1 MTQKRIL
8 AIIIAISTLALVLTG
23 CGSSSEDYNS
33 DAESKFNTLDAES
46 KFNTLDAESKFNT
59 LTDETIGRYKQTLIY
74 DTETMVEYVYLWHSG
89 SGKTSSTMLYM
100 PDGNPKLYSGQNSKL
115 ILISTEN
122 VGAYKLS
129 LMYDSETLVMYSCS
143 WHSGSGD
150 TTIQALCNADGNFKL
165 YQVSEKVPH

>member
-8 AIIIAISTLALVLTG
+8 AIIIALSTLAIALTG
-23 CGSSSEDYNS
+23 CGSSSENYNS
-33 DAESKFNTLDAES
+33 DAQATSS
-46 KFNTLDAESKFNT
+46 VFNT
-59 LTDETIGRYKQTLIY
+59 LTVETVGSYKQTLIY

-165 YQVSEKVPH
+165 YQVSEKVPHWGTFSYCRFKKKL

>member
-8 AIIIAISTLALVLTG
+8 AIIIALSTLAIALTG
-23 CGSSSEDYNS
+23 CGSSSENYNS
-33 DAESKFNTLDAES
+33 DAQATSS
-46 KFNTLDAESKFNT
+46 VFNT
-59 LTDETIGRYKQTLIY
+59 LTVETVGSYKQTLIY